1 MSHYLKFLFSALFVF
16 STLSL
21 SANAQTNDIVN
32 ESAMASSA
40 CNASGFM
47 MDDDSDCRVTP
58 STFFTTIYEIGLCT
72 AHPYGAAKTS
82 ATFDASTC
90 VVIYTDAAPAAVNLA
105 AAIGTNT
112 ALPGTASAPPE
123 GTYGFPYI
131 KLGTDFTVAGSFT
144 NTPTGGVATTYY
156 SSGVSN
162 VINTVGPAVAQ
173 TDSLRNF
180 DKNGD
185 GSTCTSGYLGAAVL
199 GGTMDGF
206 ITDASF
212 ARSDS
217 TEVGNVVSELCD
229 KSTRLVAVMNL
240 SAPFTVTSQTYA
252 VNFNFVLT
260 NYGAQFIDG
269 SGSDSIPD
277 EFGSAPFA
285 GYFTVLNA
293 D

>member
-1 MSHYLKFLFSALFVF
+1 MTHYLKILFSALFVF

-21 SANAQTNDIVN
+21 SANAQTIVN
-32 ESAMASSA
+32 ESAMASTA
-40 CNASGFM
+40 CNATGTVM
-47 MDDDSDCRVTP
+47 VADGDCRATP
-58 STFFTTIYEIGLCT
+58 STFTTKIYEIGLCT

-90 VVIYTDAAPAAVNLA
+90 VVIYTDAAPAAVDLA

-112 ALPGTASAPPE
+112 SLPGTASAPAQ

-131 KLGTDFTVAGSFT
+131 KLGTDFSVAGSFT
-144 NTPTGGVATTYY
+144 NTPAGGSATTYY
-156 SSGVSN
+156 SRGAGIAV
-162 VINTVGPAVAQ
+162 NTTGPAVAQ
-173 TDSLRNF
+173 TDSLKNF
-180 DKNGD
+180 GD
-185 GSTCTSGYLGAAVL
+185 ANCSSGYVGAAVV

-206 ITDASF
+206 ITDTAF
-212 ARSDS
+212 TRSID
-217 TEVGNVVSELCD
+217 TD
-229 KSTRLVAVMNL
+229 KSGSPVICNKSDRLVAVMNL
-240 SAPFTVTSQTYA
+240 AAPFTVTSQTYA
-252 VNFNFVLT
+252 VNFNFILT
-260 NYGAQFIDG
+260 DYGSQFIDG

>member
-1 MSHYLKFLFSALFVF
+1 MTHYVKILASAFLISLTF
-16 STLSL
+16 SL
-21 SANAQTNDIVN
+21 SANAAVEDTTAV
-32 ESAMASSA
+32 ASTA
-40 CNASGFM
+40 CNATGTVM
-47 MDDDSDCRVTP
+47 IADGDCRATP
-58 STFFTTIYEIGLCT
+58 STFSTNIYEIGLCT

-82 ATFDASTC
+82 STFDASTC
-90 VVIYTDAAPAAVNLA
+90 VVIYTDAAPAAVDLA

-112 ALPGTASAPPE
+112 TLPGTASAPTE

-131 KLGTDFTVAGSFT
+131 KLGTDFTVAGSLT
-144 NTPTGGVATTYY
+144 NTPAGGSATTYY
-156 SSGVSN
+156 SIGSGN
-162 VINTVGPAVAQ
+162 VNTTGPAVAQ

-180 DKNGD
+180 DKNGN
-185 GSTCTSGYLGAAVL
+185 GTTCTSGYLGVAVL

-212 ARSDS
+212 ARSQHNER
-217 TEVGNVVSELCD
+217 TVVAGLCD

-240 SAPFTVTSQTYA
+240 AAPFTVTSQTYA

-260 NYGAQFIDG
+260 NYGAQFIDAG
-269 SGSDSIPD
+269 ADNIPD

>member
-1 MSHYLKFLFSALFVF
+1 MSHYLKILFSALFVF

-21 SANAQTNDIVN
+21 SANAQTIEN

-47 MDDDSDCRVTP
+47 MDDDSDCRITP
-58 STFFTTIYEIGLCT
+58 STFSTTIYEIGLCT

-112 ALPGTASAPPE
+112 SLPGTASAPAE

-131 KLGTDFTVAGSFT
+131 KLGTDFSVAGSFT
-144 NTPTGGVATTYY
+144 NTPAGGSATTYY
-156 SSGVSN
+156 SRGAGNAV
-162 VINTVGPAVAQ
+162 NTTGPAVAQ

-185 GSTCTSGYLGAAVL
+185 GSTCTSGYSGAAVV

-217 TEVGNVVSELCD
+217 TEVGNVVANLCD

-240 SAPFTVTSQTYA
+240 SAPFTVTSQTIA
-252 VNFNFVLT
+252 VNFNFVIT
-260 NYGAQFIDG
+260 DYGVQFIT
-269 SGSDSIPD
+269 SDADLSD
-277 EFGSAPFA
+277 VEEFGSAPFA

>member
-1 MSHYLKFLFSALFVF
+1 MSHYLKILFSALFVF

-21 SANAQTNDIVN
+21 SANAQTIVN
-32 ESAMASSA
+32 ENAVASSA
-40 CNASGFM
+40 CPATGDM
-47 MDDDSDCRVTP
+47 VTQDGDCRVTP
-58 STFFTTIYEIGLCT
+58 STFTTKIYEIGLCT

-112 ALPGTASAPPE
+112 TLPGTPSAPPE

-131 KLGTDFTVAGSFT
+131 KLGTDFSVAGSFT
-144 NTPTGGVATTYY
+144 NTPTGGSATTYY
-156 SSGVSN
+156 SIGGGN
-162 VINTVGPAVAQ
+162 VNTTGPAVAQ
-173 TDSLRNF
+173 TDSLKNF
-180 DKNGD
+180 GD
-185 GSTCTSGYLGAAVL
+185 GNCSSGYVGAAVV

-206 ITDASF
+206 ITDTTF
-212 ARSDS
+212 TRSID
-217 TEVGNVVSELCD
+217 TD
-229 KSTRLVAVMNL
+229 KSGNPVICNKSDRLVAVMNL
-240 SAPFTVTSQTYA
+240 AAPFTVTSQTIA
-252 VNFNFVLT
+252 VNFNFILT
-260 NYGAQFIDG
+260 NYGAQFVDG
-269 SGSDSIPD
+269 NSTAGAPE

>member
-1 MSHYLKFLFSALFVF
+1 MTHYVKILASAFLISLTF
-16 STLSL
+16 SL
-21 SANAQTNDIVN
+21 SANAAVEDTTAV
-32 ESAMASSA
+32 ASTA
-40 CNASGFM
+40 CNATGTVM
-47 MDDDSDCRVTP
+47 IADGDCRATP
-58 STFFTTIYEIGLCT
+58 STFSTNIYEIGLCT

-82 ATFDASTC
+82 STFDASTC
-90 VVIYTDAAPAAVNLA
+90 VVIYTDAAPAAVDLA

-112 ALPGTASAPPE
+112 TLPGTASAPTE

-131 KLGTDFTVAGSFT
+131 KLGTDFTVAGSLT
-144 NTPTGGVATTYY
+144 NTPAGGSATTYY
-156 SSGVSN
+156 SIGSGN
-162 VINTVGPAVAQ
+162 VNTTGPAVAQ

-185 GSTCTSGYLGAAVL
+185 GSTCTSGYLGAAVV

-212 ARSDS
+212 ASSDS

-260 NYGAQFIDG
+260 NYGAQFIDD
-269 SGSDSIPD
+269 SNSDSIPD

>member
-1 MSHYLKFLFSALFVF
+1 MTHYVKILASAFLISLTF
-16 STLSL
+16 SL
-21 SANAQTNDIVN
+21 SANAAVEDTTAV
-32 ESAMASSA
+32 ASTA
-40 CNASGFM
+40 CNATGTVM
-47 MDDDSDCRVTP
+47 VADGDCRATP
-58 STFFTTIYEIGLCT
+58 STFSTNIYEIGLCT

-82 ATFDASTC
+82 STFDALTC
-90 VVIYTDAAPAAVNLA
+90 VVIYTDAAPAAVDLA

-112 ALPGTASAPPE
+112 TLPGTASAPTE
-123 GTYGFPYI
+123 GTYEFPYI
-131 KLGTDFTVAGSFT
+131 KLGTDFTVAGSLT
-144 NTPTGGVATTYY
+144 NTPIGGSATTYY
-156 SSGVSN
+156 SIGSGN
-162 VINTVGPAVAQ
+162 VNTTGPAVAQ

-185 GSTCTSGYLGAAVL
+185 GSTCTSGYLGAAVV

-217 TEVGNVVSELCD
+217 TEVGNVVSGLCD

-240 SAPFTVTSQTYA
+240 STPFTVTSQTYA

-260 NYGAQFIDG
+260 DFGAQFIDG

>member
-1 MSHYLKFLFSALFVF
+1 MSHYLKILFSALFVL

-21 SANAQTNDIVN
+21 SANAAVENTTAV
-32 ESAMASSA
+32 ATTA
-40 CNASGFM
+40 CNATGAM
-47 MDDDSDCRVTP
+47 MTDDSDCRVTP
-58 STFFTTIYEIGLCT
+58 STFSTKIYEIGLCT

-90 VVIYTDAAPAAVNLA
+90 VVIYTDAAPAAVDLA

-112 ALPGTASAPPE
+112 ALPGTASAPAQ

-131 KLGTDFTVAGSFT
+131 KLGTDFSVAGSFT
-144 NTPTGGVATTYY
+144 NTPAGGSATTYY
-156 SSGVSN
+156 SRGAGNAVD
-162 VINTVGPAVAQ
+162 TTGPAVAQ
-173 TDSLRNF
+173 TDSLKNF

-185 GSTCTSGYLGAAVL
+185 GSTCTSGYLGAAVV

-212 ARSDS
+212 TRSNS
-217 TEVGNVVSELCD
+217 GEVTAGICD
-229 KSTRLVAVMNL
+229 KSARLAAVMNL

-260 NYGAQFIDG
+260 DYGVQFIDTNNNLANAE
-269 SGSDSIPD
+269 

>member
-1 MSHYLKFLFSALFVF
+1 MTHYVKILASAFLISLTF
-16 STLSL
+16 SL
-21 SANAQTNDIVN
+21 SANAAVEDTTAV
-32 ESAMASSA
+32 ASTA
-40 CNASGFM
+40 CNATGTVM
-47 MDDDSDCRVTP
+47 IADGDCRATP
-58 STFFTTIYEIGLCT
+58 STFSTNIYEIGLCT

-82 ATFDASTC
+82 STFDASTC
-90 VVIYTDAAPAAVNLA
+90 VVIYTDAAPAAVDLA

-112 ALPGTASAPPE
+112 TLHGTASAPTE

-131 KLGTDFTVAGSFT
+131 KLGTDFTVAGSLT
-144 NTPTGGVATTYY
+144 NTPIGGSATTYY
-156 SSGVSN
+156 SIGSGN
-162 VINTVGPAVAQ
+162 VNTTGPAVAQ

-185 GSTCTSGYLGAAVL
+185 GSTCTSGYLGAAVV

-260 NYGAQFIDG
+260 NYGVQFIDG

>member
-1 MSHYLKFLFSALFVF
+1 MSHHLKILFSALFVF

-173 TDSLRNF
+173 TDSLKNF
-180 DKNGD
+180 GD
-185 GSTCTSGYLGAAVL
+185 PPFCSSGYVGAAVV

-206 ITDASF
+206 ITDNAF
-212 ARSDS
+212 TRSID
-217 TEVGNVVSELCD
+217 TDMNGNICN
-229 KSTRLVAVMNL
+229 KSDRLVAVMNL
-240 SAPFTVTSQTYA
+240 AAPFTVTSQTIA

-260 NYGAQFIDG
+260 NYGAQFVDG
-269 SGSDSIPD
+269 NNVAGAPE

>member
-1 MSHYLKFLFSALFVF
+1 MSHYLKILFSALFVL

-21 SANAQTNDIVN
+21 SANAAVENTTAV
-32 ESAMASSA
+32 ATTV
-40 CNASGFM
+40 CNATGNIISAGNE
-47 MDDDSDCRVTP
+47 DCRATP
-58 STFFTTIYEIGLCT
+58 STFTTQIYEIGLCT

-112 ALPGTASAPPE
+112 SLPGTASAPAE

-131 KLGTDFTVAGSFT
+131 KLGTDFSVAGSFT
-144 NTPTGGVATTYY
+144 NTPAGGSATTYY
-156 SSGVSN
+156 SRGAGNAV
-162 VINTVGPAVAQ
+162 NTTGPAVAQ

-180 DKNGD
+180 DKNGN
-185 GSTCTSGYLGAAVL
+185 GSTCTSGYLGAAVV

-212 ARSDS
+212 ARSQS
-217 TEVGNVVSELCD
+217 TERAVVAGLCD

-240 SAPFTVTSQTYA
+240 SAPFTVTSQTIA

-260 NYGAQFIDG
+260 DYGVQFIT
-269 SGSDSIPD
+269 SDADLSD
-277 EFGSAPFA
+277 VEEFGSAPFA

>member
-1 MSHYLKFLFSALFVF
+1 MLHYLKILVSALLISLTF
-16 STLSL
+16 SLPAK
-21 SANAQTNDIVN
+21 SAVQNVN
-32 ESAMASSA
+32 AMASTACSA
-40 CNASGFM
+40 TGAM
-47 MDDDSDCRVTP
+47 MANDTDCRVTP
-58 STFFTTIYEIGLCT
+58 STFSTKIYEIGLCT

-82 ATFDASTC
+82 LTFDASTC
-90 VVIYTDAAPAAVNLA
+90 VVIYIDAAPAAVNLA
-105 AAIGTNT
+105 TAIGANT
-112 ALPGTASAPPE
+112 TLPGTASAPAQ

-144 NTPTGGVATTYY
+144 NTPAGGTATTYY
-156 SSGVSN
+156 SRGAGNSPDTS
-162 VINTVGPAVAQ
+162 GPAVTQ
-173 TDSLRNF
+173 TDSLKNF
-180 DKNGD
+180 GD
-185 GSTCTSGYLGAAVL
+185 NTCTSGYLGAAVV

-206 ITDASF
+206 ITDTAF

-217 TEVGNVVSELCD
+217 GDIADGSTCD
-229 KSTRLVAVMNL
+229 KSDRLVAVMNL
-240 SAPFTVTSQTYA
+240 VAPFTVTSQTYA
-252 VNFNFVLT
+252 VNFNFILT

>member
-1 MSHYLKFLFSALFVF
+1 MTHYVKILASAFLISLTF
-16 STLSL
+16 SL
-21 SANAQTNDIVN
+21 SANAAVEDTL
-32 ESAMASSA
+32 AAASSA
-40 CNASGFM
+40 CNATGNIISAAKE
-47 MDDDSDCRVTP
+47 DCRATP
-58 STFFTTIYEIGLCT
+58 STFSAKIYEIGLCT

-90 VVIYTDAAPAAVNLA
+90 VVIYTDAAPAAVDLA

-112 ALPGTASAPPE
+112 TLPGTASAPAQ

-144 NTPTGGVATTYY
+144 NTPAGGSATTYY
-156 SSGVSN
+156 SIGSN
-162 VINTVGPAVAQ
+162 NVNTTGPAVAQ

-180 DKNGD
+180 DKNGN

-217 TEVGNVVSELCD
+217 AEVGNVVAEFCD

-240 SAPFTVTSQTYA
+240 SVPFTVTSQTYA

-260 NYGAQFIDG
+260 DYGVQFMT
-269 SGSDSIPD
+269 SDADLSD
-277 EFGSAPFA
+277 VEEFGSAPFA

>member
-1 MSHYLKFLFSALFVF
+1 MSHYSKILFSALFVL

-21 SANAQTNDIVN
+21 SANAAVENTTAV
-32 ESAMASSA
+32 STTA
-40 CNASGFM
+40 CNATGNIISAGKE
-47 MDDDSDCRVTP
+47 DCRATP
-58 STFFTTIYEIGLCT
+58 STFTTQIYEIGLCT

-112 ALPGTASAPPE
+112 SLPGTASAPAE

-131 KLGTDFTVAGSFT
+131 KLGTDFSVAGSFT
-144 NTPTGGVATTYY
+144 NTPAGGSATTYY
-156 SSGVSN
+156 SRGAGNAV
-162 VINTVGPAVAQ
+162 NTTGPAVAQ

-185 GSTCTSGYLGAAVL
+185 GSTCTSGYSGAAVV

-217 TEVGNVVSELCD
+217 TEVGNVVVDLCD

-240 SAPFTVTSQTYA
+240 SAPFTVTSQTIA

-260 NYGAQFIDG
+260 DYGVQFIT
-269 SGSDSIPD
+269 SDADLSD
-277 EFGSAPFA
+277 VEEFGSAPFA

>member
-1 MSHYLKFLFSALFVF
+1 MSHYSKILFSALFVL

-21 SANAQTNDIVN
+21 SANAQTIVN
-32 ESAMASSA
+32 ENAMASSA
-40 CNASGFM
+40 CPATGDM
-47 MDDDSDCRVTP
+47 VAQDGDCRVTP
-58 STFFTTIYEIGLCT
+58 STFSTKIYEIGLCT

-90 VVIYTDAAPAAVNLA
+90 VVIYTDAAPAAVDLA

-112 ALPGTASAPPE
+112 SLPGTASAPPE

-156 SSGVSN
+156 SRSN
-162 VINTVGPAVAQ
+162 GTVGTTAPAVAK
-173 TDSLRNF
+173 TDSLKNF
-180 DKNGD
+180 GD
-185 GSTCTSGYLGAAVL
+185 TNCSSGYVGAAVV

-206 ITDASF
+206 ITNTAF
-212 ARSDS
+212 TRSID
-217 TEVGNVVSELCD
+217 TD
-229 KSTRLVAVMNL
+229 KSGNPVICNKSDRLVAVMNL
-240 SAPFTVTSQTYA
+240 AAPFTVTSQTYA
-252 VNFNFVLT
+252 VNFNFVLSD
-260 NYGAQFIDG
+260 YGSQFIDG

>member
-1 MSHYLKFLFSALFVF
+1 MLHYLKILVSALLISLTF
-16 STLSL
+16 SLPAK
-21 SANAQTNDIVN
+21 SAVQN
-32 ESAMASSA
+32 ENAMASTACSA
-40 CNASGFM
+40 TGAM
-47 MDDDSDCRVTP
+47 MADDTDCRVTP
-58 STFFTTIYEIGLCT
+58 STFSTKIYEIGLCT

-82 ATFDASTC
+82 LTFDASTC
-90 VVIYTDAAPAAVNLA
+90 VVIYIDAAPDAVNLA
-105 AAIGTNT
+105 TAIGANT
-112 ALPGTASAPPE
+112 TLPGTASAPAQ

-144 NTPTGGVATTYY
+144 NTPAGGTATTYY
-156 SSGVSN
+156 SRGAGNSPD
-162 VINTVGPAVAQ
+162 TTGPAVTQ
-173 TDSLRNF
+173 TDSLKNF
-180 DKNGD
+180 GD
-185 GSTCTSGYLGAAVL
+185 NTCASGYLGAAVV

-206 ITDASF
+206 ITDTAF

-217 TEVGNVVSELCD
+217 GDIADGSTCD
-229 KSTRLVAVMNL
+229 KSDRLVAVMNL
-240 SAPFTVTSQTYA
+240 VAPFTVTSQTYA
-252 VNFNFVLT
+252 VNFNFILT

>member
-21 SANAQTNDIVN
+21 SANAAVQNTNAV
-32 ESAMASSA
+32 ATTA
-40 CNASGFM
+40 CNATGAM
-47 MDDDSDCRVTP
+47 MANDSDCRVTP
-58 STFFTTIYEIGLCT
+58 STFSTKIYEIGLCT

-90 VVIYTDAAPAAVNLA
+90 VVIYTDAAPAAVDLA

-112 ALPGTASAPPE
+112 SLPGTASAPPE

-173 TDSLRNF
+173 TDSLKNF
-180 DKNGD
+180 GD
-185 GSTCTSGYLGAAVL
+185 TLCSSGYVGAAVV

-206 ITDASF
+206 ITNTAF
-212 ARSDS
+212 TRSID
-217 TEVGNVVSELCD
+217 TD
-229 KSTRLVAVMNL
+229 KSGNPVICNKSDRLVAVMNL
-240 SAPFTVTSQTYA
+240 AAPFTVTSQTIA
-252 VNFNFVLT
+252 VNFNFILT
-260 NYGAQFIDG
+260 NYGSQFVDGIDPNR
-269 SGSDSIPD
+269 IPE
-277 EFGSAPFA
+277 EFASAPFA

>member
-1 MSHYLKFLFSALFVF
+1 MTHYVKILASAFLISLTF
-16 STLSL
+16 SL
-21 SANAQTNDIVN
+21 SANAAVEDTTAV
-32 ESAMASSA
+32 ASTA
-40 CNASGFM
+40 CNATGTVM
-47 MDDDSDCRVTP
+47 IADGDCRATP
-58 STFFTTIYEIGLCT
+58 STFSTNIYEIGLCT

-82 ATFDASTC
+82 STFDASTC
-90 VVIYTDAAPAAVNLA
+90 VVIYTDAAPAAVDLA

-112 ALPGTASAPPE
+112 TLPGTASAPTE

-131 KLGTDFTVAGSFT
+131 KLGTDFTVAGSLT
-144 NTPTGGVATTYY
+144 NTPAGGSATTYY
-156 SSGVSN
+156 SIGSGN
-162 VINTVGPAVAQ
+162 VNTTGPAVAQ

-180 DKNGD
+180 DKNGN
-185 GSTCTSGYLGAAVL
+185 GLTCTSGYLGVAVL

-212 ARSDS
+212 ARSQHN
-217 TEVGNVVSELCD
+217 ERNVVAGLCD

-240 SAPFTVTSQTYA
+240 AAPFTVTSQTYA

-269 SGSDSIPD
+269 GADNIPD

>member
-1 MSHYLKFLFSALFVF
+1 MTHYVKILASAFLISLTF
-16 STLSL
+16 SL
-21 SANAQTNDIVN
+21 SANAAVEDTTAV
-32 ESAMASSA
+32 ASTA
-40 CNASGFM
+40 CNATGTVM
-47 MDDDSDCRVTP
+47 IADGDCRATP
-58 STFFTTIYEIGLCT
+58 STFSTNIYEIGLCT

-82 ATFDASTC
+82 STFDASTC
-90 VVIYTDAAPAAVNLA
+90 VVIYTDAAPAAVDLA

-112 ALPGTASAPPE
+112 TLPGTASAPTE

-131 KLGTDFTVAGSFT
+131 KLGTDFTVAGSLT
-144 NTPTGGVATTYY
+144 NTPIGGSATTYY
-156 SSGVSN
+156 SIGSGN
-162 VINTVGPAVAQ
+162 VNTTGPAVAQ

-185 GSTCTSGYLGAAVL
+185 GSTCTSGYLGAAVV

-212 ARSDS
+212 SRSDS

-252 VNFNFVLT
+252 VNFNFVLID
-260 NYGAQFIDG
+260 YGVQFIDTNNNLANAE
-269 SGSDSIPD
+269 

-285 GYFTVLNA
+285 GYFNVLNA

>member
-1 MSHYLKFLFSALFVF
+1 MSHYLKILFSALFVF

-21 SANAQTNDIVN
+21 SANAQTIVN
-32 ESAMASSA
+32 ENAMASSA
-40 CNASGFM
+40 CPATGDM
-47 MDDDSDCRVTP
+47 VAQDGDCRVTP
-58 STFFTTIYEIGLCT
+58 STFSTKIYEIGLCT

-90 VVIYTDAAPAAVNLA
+90 VVIYTDAAPAAVDLA

-112 ALPGTASAPPE
+112 SLPGTASAPPE

-156 SSGVSN
+156 SRSN
-162 VINTVGPAVAQ
+162 GTVGTTAPAVAK
-173 TDSLRNF
+173 TDSLKNF
-180 DKNGD
+180 GD
-185 GSTCTSGYLGAAVL
+185 TLCSSGYVGAAVV

-206 ITDASF
+206 ITDNAF
-212 ARSDS
+212 TRSID
-217 TEVGNVVSELCD
+217 TDMNGNICN
-229 KSTRLVAVMNL
+229 KSDRLVAVMNL
-240 SAPFTVTSQTYA
+240 AAPFTVTSQTIA
-252 VNFNFVLT
+252 VNFNFILT
-260 NYGAQFIDG
+260 NYGSQFVDGIDP
-269 SGSDSIPD
+269 DRIPE
-277 EFGSAPFA
+277 EFASAPFA

>member
-1 MSHYLKFLFSALFVF
+1 M
-16 STLSL
+16 
-21 SANAQTNDIVN
+21 
-32 ESAMASSA
+32 
-40 CNASGFM
+40 
-47 MDDDSDCRVTP
+47 
-58 STFFTTIYEIGLCT
+58 
-72 AHPYGAAKTS
+72 
-82 ATFDASTC
+82 
-90 VVIYTDAAPAAVNLA
+90 IYTDAAPAAVNLA

-112 ALPGTASAPPE
+112 ALPGTASAPAQ

-131 KLGTDFTVAGSFT
+131 KLGTDFSVAGSFT
-144 NTPTGGVATTYY
+144 NTPAGGSATTYY
-156 SSGVSN
+156 SIGGGN
-162 VINTVGPAVAQ
+162 VNTTGPAVAQ

-180 DKNGD
+180 DKNGN
-185 GSTCTSGYLGAAVL
+185 GSTCTSGYLGAAVV

-212 ARSDS
+212 TRSNS
-217 TEVGNVVSELCD
+217 TEVTAGNCD
-229 KSTRLVAVMNL
+229 KSARLAAVMNL

-260 NYGAQFIDG
+260 DYGVQFIDTNNNLTNAE
-269 SGSDSIPD
+269 

>member
-1 MSHYLKFLFSALFVF
+1 
-16 STLSL
+16 
-21 SANAQTNDIVN
+21 
-32 ESAMASSA
+32 MASSA
-40 CNASGFM
+40 CPATGDM
-47 MDDDSDCRVTP
+47 VAQDGDCRVTP
-58 STFFTTIYEIGLCT
+58 STFSTKIYEIGLCT

-90 VVIYTDAAPAAVNLA
+90 VVIYTDAAPAAVDLA

-112 ALPGTASAPPE
+112 SLPGTASAPPE

-144 NTPTGGVATTYY
+144 NTPTGGVATTFY
-156 SSGVSN
+156 SRGAGNAV
-162 VINTVGPAVAQ
+162 NTTGPAVTQ

-180 DKNGD
+180 DKNGN
-185 GSTCTSGYLGAAVL
+185 GSTCTSGYLGAAVV

-212 ARSDS
+212 TRSDS
-217 TEVGNVVSELCD
+217 TEVGNVSGLCD
-229 KSTRLVAVMNL
+229 KSTRLVAVMSL
-240 SAPFTVTSQTYA
+240 TAPFTVTSQTYA
-252 VNFNFVLT
+252 VNFNFILT
-260 NYGAQFIDG
+260 NYGAQFVDG
-269 SGSDSIPD
+269 NSTAGAPE
-277 EFGSAPFA
+277 EFASAPFA

>member
-1 MSHYLKFLFSALFVF
+1 MSHYLKILFSALFVL

-21 SANAQTNDIVN
+21 SANAQTIVN

-58 STFFTTIYEIGLCT
+58 STFSTTIYEIGLCT

-144 NTPTGGVATTYY
+144 NTPAGGVATTYY
-156 SSGVSN
+156 SRSN
-162 VINTVGPAVAQ
+162 GTVGTTAPAVAK
-173 TDSLRNF
+173 TDSLKNF
-180 DKNGD
+180 GD
-185 GSTCTSGYLGAAVL
+185 PLCSSGYVGAAVV

-206 ITDASF
+206 ITDNAF
-212 ARSDS
+212 TRSID
-217 TEVGNVVSELCD
+217 TDMNGNNCN
-229 KSTRLVAVMNL
+229 KSDRLVAVMNL
-240 SAPFTVTSQTYA
+240 AAPFTVTSQTIA

-260 NYGAQFIDG
+260 NYGAQFVDG
-269 SGSDSIPD
+269 NNAAGAPE
-277 EFGSAPFA
+277 EFASAPFA

>member
-1 MSHYLKFLFSALFVF
+1 MSHYLKILFSALFVL

-21 SANAQTNDIVN
+21 SANAQTIVN

-58 STFFTTIYEIGLCT
+58 STFSTQIYEIGLCT
-72 AHPYGAAKTS
+72 AHPYGGAKTS

-144 NTPTGGVATTYY
+144 NTPAGGVATTYY
-156 SSGVSN
+156 SRGAGNAV
-162 VINTVGPAVAQ
+162 NTTGPAVAQ
-173 TDSLRNF
+173 TDSLKNF
-180 DKNGD
+180 GD
-185 GSTCTSGYLGAAVL
+185 TNCSSGYVGAAVV

-206 ITDASF
+206 ITDTTF
-212 ARSDS
+212 TRSLD
-217 TEVGNVVSELCD
+217 ND
-229 KSTRLVAVMNL
+229 KSVAPVICNKSDRLVAVMNL
-240 SAPFTVTSQTYA
+240 AAPFTVTSQTIA
-252 VNFNFVLT
+252 VNFNFILT
-260 NYGAQFIDG
+260 NYGSQFVDGIDP
-269 SGSDSIPD
+269 DRIPE
-277 EFGSAPFA
+277 EFASAPFA

>member
-1 MSHYLKFLFSALFVF
+1 
-16 STLSL
+16 
-21 SANAQTNDIVN
+21 
-32 ESAMASSA
+32 MASTA
-40 CNASGFM
+40 CNATGTVM
-47 MDDDSDCRVTP
+47 VADGDCRATP
-58 STFFTTIYEIGLCT
+58 STFSTNIYEIGLCT

-82 ATFDASTC
+82 STFDASTC
-90 VVIYTDAAPAAVNLA
+90 VVIYTDAAPAAVDLA

-112 ALPGTASAPPE
+112 TLPGTASAPTE

-144 NTPTGGVATTYY
+144 NTPIGGSATTYY
-156 SSGVSN
+156 SIGSGN
-162 VINTVGPAVAQ
+162 VNTTGPAVAQ

-185 GSTCTSGYLGAAVL
+185 GSTCTSGYLGAAVV

-217 TEVGNVVSELCD
+217 TEVGNVVSGLCD

-260 NYGAQFIDG
+260 DYGSQFIDG
-269 SGSDSIPD
+269 SSSDSIPD